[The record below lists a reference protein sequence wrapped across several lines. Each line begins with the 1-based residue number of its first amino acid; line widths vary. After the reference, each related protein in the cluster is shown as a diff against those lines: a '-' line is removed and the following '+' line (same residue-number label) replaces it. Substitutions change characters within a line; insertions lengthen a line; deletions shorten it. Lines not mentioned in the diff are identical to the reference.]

1 MELMRGAIVYHVY
14 SGQLFFSAAALFI
27 LGVAIPRLRVLALLA
42 IPLAFLSGT
51 PVRLWMAVPL
61 VAIAIAALIWRRS
74 IALRIVGILAVL
86 AAAAV
91 EVPWHRTPSPYPL
104 PGRLIVI
111 GDSLASGGFGESR
124 PWPQRLGAPV
134 ANLARA
140 SDKAPE
146 AFVNQVSRMPP
157 RRGGDAVIVEIGGN
171 DMLER
176 APVAD
181 FEKALD
187 GIVRAS
193 LPRQTVMLE
202 LPLLPGR
209 WAYGAAQ
216 RRIAKRH
223 GIMLVPK
230 RVLANVLADPQNTDD
245 GLHLTTR
252 GHERMALALSYAIW
266 GAAVRANIPGV

>member
-1 MELMRGAIVYHVY
+1 MELIRGAIVYHVY
-14 SGQLFFSAAALFI
+14 SGHLFFSAVVLFI
-27 LGVAIPRLRVLALLA
+27 LGIAIPRLRVLALLA
-42 IPLAFLSGT
+42 IPLALLSGT
-51 PVRLWMAVPL
+51 PMAWWIAIPL
-61 VAIAIAALIWRRS
+61 LAIAIAALLFRRS
-74 IALRIVGILAVL
+74 LALRIVAIAAAL
-86 AAAAV
+86 AAAAI
-91 EVPWHRTPSPYPL
+91 EIPWHRAPTAYPA
-104 PGRLIVI
+104 PQRLIVI
-111 GDSLASGGFGESR
+111 GDSLASGGFGETR
-124 PWPQRLGAPV
+124 PWPQRLGVPV

-140 SDKAPE
+140 SDKAPD
-146 AFVNQVSRMPP
+146 AFVNQVSRMP
-157 RRGGDAVIVEIGGN
+157 RLMRGDAVILEIGGN

-176 APVAD
+176 TPVAD

-187 GIVRAS
+187 GIVRES

-230 RVLANVLADPQNTDD
+230 RVLASVLADAANTDD

-266 GAAVRANIPGV
+266 GATARENIPGL